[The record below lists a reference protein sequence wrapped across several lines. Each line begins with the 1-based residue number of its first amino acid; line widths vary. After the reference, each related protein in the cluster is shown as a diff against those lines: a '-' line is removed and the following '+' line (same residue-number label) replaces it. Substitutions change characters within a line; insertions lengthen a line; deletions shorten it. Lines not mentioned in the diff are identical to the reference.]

1 MDLSKL
7 NKEQK
12 IAVEHKKGPLLVLSG
27 AGTGKTRVLT
37 SRFVYIV
44 KNLANMEWKVPTH
57 GESIL
62 LWSSVFTLSLI
73 SLAALFV
80 KVTAIILL
88 KSTFKFL
95 TI

>member
-1 MDLSKL
+1 MASLISLSILQYSKTCFKSFFWSSISNIVKL
-7 NKEQK
+7 DFK
-12 IAVEHKKGPLLVLSG
+12 
-27 AGTGKTRVLT
+27 LT
-37 SRFVYIV
+37 KPECFL

-57 GESIL
+57 GVSIL

-88 KSTFKFL
+88 KLTFKFL